1 MGSWID
7 IRCSGG
13 LFIPQID
20 KLAAYFPTH
29 SALKNSNWGA
39 QRETL
44 SAYYILHSMRE
55 RERELFLG
63 EGNQKKKKIIDAHIH
78 IIPEMNTWQ
87 FYN

>member
-7 IRCSGG
+7 ISCFGG

-55 RERELFLG
+55 REREGDLFGGG
-63 EGNQKKKKIIDAHIH
+63 EPKKKK
-78 IIPEMNTWQ
+78 N
-87 FYN
+87 Y